1 VVLSSEAVTRVGTLY
16 VSTGFVVMLRQD
28 VGKPVFRNLSIRQT
42 WPCVAESYRVV
53 VRNPFVFCEA
63 LLTW

>member
-1 VVLSSEAVTRVGTLY
+1 LNEELKMAIFG
-16 VSTGFVVMLRQD
+16 VVMLRQD